1 MIARFA
7 VRWLLGD
14 RLNDGDGG
22 SVEIVGFMNGVGS
35 SRGVLTVV
43 HKERRLILSTESIVS
58 TKPHHLTSSSR
69 TRLLSPISA
78 QLLSTNTSIRIHLR
92 R

>member
-7 VRWLLGD
+7 VGWLLED
-14 RLNDGDGG
+14 RLNDAG

-43 HKERRLILSTESIVS
+43 HKERRLNLSTESIVS
-58 TKPHHLTSSSR
+58 TKTHHLTSSSR
-69 TRLLSPISA
+69 P
-78 QLLSTNTSIRIHLR
+78 
-92 R
+92 